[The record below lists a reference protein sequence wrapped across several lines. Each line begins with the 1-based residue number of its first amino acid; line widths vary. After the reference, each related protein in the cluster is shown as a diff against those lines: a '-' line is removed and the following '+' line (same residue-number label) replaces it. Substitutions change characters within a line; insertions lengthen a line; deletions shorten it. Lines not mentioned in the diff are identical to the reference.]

1 MRTIPASLPQNAQP
15 CLLGTPV
22 FLIQIQISQLRRV
35 LSTGVF
41 LLALLSAALVSQ
53 LSASEIKIQIV
64 DPHSAMVGSARVT
77 LYSDQKTTP
86 LAVRSAT
93 GNGVAEFRD
102 LKPGHYRV
110 EVLAPGFA
118 PQTQPIE
125 LEQTVSLTLHLKV
138 ATAEQTVS
146 VTAAA
151 TPATGAE
158 TSSDV
163 SLIGATE
170 LNTLQPVA
178 MGDALRFAPGA
189 MLAIRVSAAG

>member
-1 MRTIPASLPQNAQP
+1 MRMIPASLPKRATTR
-15 CLLGTPV
+15 LLGTPV
-22 FLIQIQISQLRRV
+22 FFIEISQLRRV

-41 LLALLSAALVSQ
+41 VLALLSATLVSQ

-77 LYSDQKTTP
+77 LYSDQKTAP

-93 GNGVAEFRD
+93 GNGVAEFHD

-125 LEQTVSLTLHLKV
+125 LEQTVRS
-138 ATAEQTVS
+138 
-146 VTAAA
+146 
-151 TPATGAE
+151 PC
-158 TSSDV
+158 
-163 SLIGATE
+163 I
-170 LNTLQPVA
+170 
-178 MGDALRFAPGA
+178 
-189 MLAIRVSAAG
+189 